1 MSVDGTWNITV
12 NSPMGAQKSTLTLKS
27 DGGTLTGS
35 ASGAQG
41 SQPITDGKV
50 DGNNVSWKM
59 AITTPMPMTLEFTGV
74 VDGDNISGSV
84 KAGSFGSFPFS
95 GTRG

>member
-1 MSVDGTWNITV
+1 
-12 NSPMGAQKSTLTLKS
+12 
-27 DGGTLTGS
+27 
-35 ASGAQG
+35 
-41 SQPITDGKV
+41 V